1 MEKKISLEESLDK
14 SHINTLLPCVGDSED
29 TEDTEESH
37 KCRVSIH
44 LEPGEAGPVS
54 GRSTNGPVANTQ
66 VV

>member
-14 SHINTLLPCVGDSED
+14 SHINTLLPCVGDS
-29 TEDTEESH
+29 EDTEESH

-54 GRSTNGPVANTQ
+54 GRSTNGPVAKTQ